1 MTSHPCCVE
10 RDILN
15 FLAFSDQS
23 QREPLLVLD
32 AVLRIITANLA
43 FYQKFSVTPKETQ
56 GRHIYELGNGQW
68 NIPEL
73 RRNCGRCFA

>member
-56 GRHIYELGNGQW
+56 EGTFMNWVMDNGIYPN
-68 NIPEL
+68 
-73 RRNCGRCFA
+73 